1 MFQPS
6 YEQVQDQI
14 KQIEEKLLADLQTT
28 ELFKMKDRFAEYITE
43 YVQLEREGLCNRIKN
58 LEEKIGS

>member
-1 MFQPS
+1 M
-6 YEQVQDQI
+6 QDQI